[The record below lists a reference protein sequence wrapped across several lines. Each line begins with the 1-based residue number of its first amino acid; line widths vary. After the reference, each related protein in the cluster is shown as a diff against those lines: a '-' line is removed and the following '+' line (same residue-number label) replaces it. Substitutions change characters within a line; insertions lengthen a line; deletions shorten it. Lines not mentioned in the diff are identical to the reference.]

1 MSEDNLERIISTIV
15 MDLMLEA
22 FEQGRVLSYRDIC
35 KMVGIPEEQVD
46 VDSEDDILFSINE
59 EFVDALKNKD
69 LRSDMIERAFST
81 VH

>member
-59 EFVDALKNKD
+59 EVVDALKNKD
-69 LRSDMIERAFST
+69 LRSAMIERAFST

>member
-1 MSEDNLERIISTIV
+1 MSDDNLERIISKIV

-22 FEQGRVLSYRDIC
+22 FEQGRVLSYHDIC
-35 KMVGIPEEQVD
+35 KMVGVPEELVD
-46 VDSEDDILFSINE
+46 ADSEDDMLFSINE

-69 LRSDMIERAFST
+69 LRSAMIERAFST

>member
-35 KMVGIPEEQVD
+35 KMVGIPEQQVD

-69 LRSDMIERAFST
+69 LRSAMIERAFST